1 MQVMRRR
8 CINNAEERLKRQPDD
23 TRALYLSANAMVAVG
38 EVERGLERASA
49 ASELDPNDCM
59 LLYNVGCI
67 FSLAGRTEEAMG
79 YIERSVMVGNIQK
92 RYYQKD
98 SNLDS
103 LRSHPRFEALM
114 ATIEKRQPG

>member
-1 MQVMRRR
+1 
-8 CINNAEERLKRQPDD
+8 
-23 TRALYLSANAMVAVG
+23 
-38 EVERGLERASA
+38 
-49 ASELDPNDCM
+49 M

-67 FSLAGRTEEAMG
+67 FSLAGRTEEAIG

-103 LRSHPRFEALM
+103 LRSQPRFEALM
-114 ATIEKRQPG
+114 ATLEKRQPG